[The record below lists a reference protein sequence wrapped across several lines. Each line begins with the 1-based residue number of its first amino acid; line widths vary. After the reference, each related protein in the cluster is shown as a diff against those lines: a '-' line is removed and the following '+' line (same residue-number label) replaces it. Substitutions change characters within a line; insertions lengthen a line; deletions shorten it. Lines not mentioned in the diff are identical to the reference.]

1 MKDTLTNIKSNLSKA
16 SVNKKLYVFLVC
28 LFLSTFYWLIN
39 VLSNQ
44 YNSDIEVN
52 VHYNNQPPDFIIL
65 SKLPPI
71 LKVNI
76 STDGYNLLGYNLKLK
91 KPKVVINLSEYQFE
105 ESQKKHEIFF
115 KDFLPTLSKQLGSK
129 VIINEISP
137 KTVQVM
143 LDKKAVKTLKVIP
156 NVKLAFKN
164 QFQLFEDIIVIP
176 NTVEVIGPASMLDS
190 IHVIPTSFI
199 EINDIESSLIR
210 KIKLNNDFIIAHHL
224 QIKNSD
230 IEVKI
235 NTDKFTQYKLNLTIA
250 DTNVSDTVS
259 IDVIPQTIEIKFLI
273 PLSKL
278 ALLKPEE
285 FEIKVDFN
293 ELSTNYKKLKVHLS
307 KHPDF
312 VKNITLKPAKVEYV
326 LKRKEK

>member
-28 LFLSTFYWLIN
+28 LFISTFYWLIN

-65 SKLPPI
+65 SKLPTI

-76 STDGYNLLGYNLKLK
+76 STDGYNLLGYQLKLK
-91 KPKVVINLSEYQFE
+91 KPKVEINLSEYQFDE
-105 ESQKKHEIFF
+105 LQNKHEILF

-129 VIINEISP
+129 MTINEISP
-137 KTVQVM
+137 KIVQVI
-143 LDKKAVKTLKVIP
+143 LDKKMVKSLKVIP
-156 NVKLAFKN
+156 NVKLTFKN
-164 QFQLFEDIIVIP
+164 QFQLFDDIIVVP
-176 NTVEVIGPASMLDS
+176 NMVEVSGPASMLDS
-190 IHVIPTSFI
+190 INVIPTSLV
-199 EINDIESSLIR
+199 EINDIESSLIK

-230 IEVKI
+230 VEIKI
-235 NTDKFTQYKLNLTIA
+235 NTDKFTEYKLNLPVII
-250 DTNVSDTVS
+250 TNTSDTVD
-259 IDVIPQTIEIKFLI
+259 IDVIPMSIEIKFLI

-285 FEIKVDFN
+285 FEILVDFN
-293 ELSTNYKKLKVHLS
+293 ELSANYKKLKVHLV

-312 VKNITLKPAKVEYV
+312 IKNITLKPAKVEYV